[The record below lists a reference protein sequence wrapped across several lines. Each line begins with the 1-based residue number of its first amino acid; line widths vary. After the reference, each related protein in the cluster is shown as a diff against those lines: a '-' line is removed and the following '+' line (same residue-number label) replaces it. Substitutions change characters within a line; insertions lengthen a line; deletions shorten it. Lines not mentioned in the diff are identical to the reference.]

1 MNIFKIINLKVFL
14 ISLFL
19 GLLFIYLNDDKKK
32 INVFPTPSN
41 INEIEY
47 KDKADNCFEYVME
60 NVKCP
65 SNDKEINHIPIQ

>member
-19 GLLFIYLNDDKKK
+19 GLLFIYLSDDKKK
-32 INVFPTPSN
+32 IKVFPTPSN

-47 KDKADNCFEYVME
+47 KDKANNCFEYVME
-60 NVKCP
+60 SVECP
-65 SNDKEINHIPIQ
+65 SNTKEINHVPIQ

>member
-19 GLLFIYLNDDKKK
+19 GLLFIYLKNDKKK

-41 INEIEY
+41 INDIEY
-47 KDKADNCFEYVME
+47 KDKADNCFEYIME
-60 NVKCP
+60 SVECP
-65 SNDKEINHIPIQ
+65 SNEKEINHVPIQ